1 MKSLFKRIGFR
12 YALDG
17 LAHAFKTQINIK
29 IHLVVAA
36 LVVVAGLL
44 LQISVIEWLFICLA
58 IFMVFM
64 AELANTAIESL
75 TDMITLKFSPH
86 AKAAKDVAAGMVLVA
101 ALGSVII
108 GFIIFLPYLL

>member
-1 MKSLFKRIGFR
+1 MKSLFKRIGFNH
-12 YALDG
+12 ALDG
-17 LAHAFKTQINIK
+17 LVHAYQTQINLK

-36 LVVVAGLL
+36 LVVVAGLFVQL
-44 LQISVIEWLFICLA
+44 SVIEWLFITLA
-58 IFMVFM
+58 IFMVII

-101 ALGSVII
+101 SLGAVII
-108 GFIIFLPYLL
+108 GLIIFLPYLL